1 MFWTDKQFFYDYFL
15 LINIYFILIIQTAA
29 SVAQEQIE
37 ADDDTSM
44 QQRVLM
50 STGTV
55 LGGVAEVVGE
65 ENEIAGGEAMILCMH
80 PSLLVPAWGRGYMH
94 P

>member
-1 MFWTDKQFFYDYFL
+1 M
-15 LINIYFILIIQTAA
+15 
-29 SVAQEQIE
+29 E

-65 ENEIAGGEAMILCMH
+65 ENEIAGGEVNLKGC
-80 PSLLVPAWGRGYMH
+80 GR
-94 P
+94 